1 MLFFSRTQV
10 PLKSDNLWGKA
21 QSAARYHY
29 DRMVLRGE
37 SGASMY
43 YVICVIVYTPGRY
56 KTVKITQRNL
66 KQN

>member
-29 DRMVLRGE
+29 DRMVFRGE
-37 SGASMY
+37 SGASIM
-43 YVICVIVYTPGRY
+43 
-56 KTVKITQRNL
+56 
-66 KQN
+66 